1 MICEKKQNLTSSEVT
16 VRKALEEEKSVYQSN
31 WLGTESPMLNN
42 SFYLLDWP
50 WRCNHAI
57 VALTQAVN
65 RVISHSPSFTG
76 EGCHVKIW

>member
-42 SFYLLDWP
+42 SFI
-50 WRCNHAI
+50 C
-57 VALTQAVN
+57 LTGPGD
-65 RVISHSPSFTG
+65 VIMP
-76 EGCHVKIW
+76 